1 MEVSRRPCSSKSNST
16 RLSKPLQSSSRR
28 KRCASPKSLNS
39 PKPKLNPNSLFLAEL
54 SHRKNYWKL
63 PKFGSPTSILNLHQN
78 SLQTL
83 TKKPIQ
89 TKNTL
94 KSPRLSKPHPVT
106 RVQEPPKDLSDQ
118 KTKEKQSIKN
128 QLIVQGMLERRR
140 KSKESSGFS
149 ELRSNSTVDLLTAK
163 TYQKVIQ
170 ERVQRDNPT

>member
-1 MEVSRRPCSSKSNST
+1 MEVSGRPCSSKSST
-16 RLSKPLQSSSRR
+16 TKLSKHLQSSSRR

-63 PKFGSPTSILNLHQN
+63 PKFGPPPSILNLQQD

-83 TKKPIQ
+83 TKKPTQ
-89 TKNTL
+89 RKNTL

-106 RVQEPPKDLSDQ
+106 RPQEPQKGLTDQ

-140 KSKESSGFS
+140 KSKEFS
-149 ELRSNSTVDLLTAK
+149 RTLELKSNSTVDLRTAK
-163 TYQKVIQ
+163 AYQKVIQ
-170 ERVQRDNPT
+170 DRVQRDNPA